1 MLLKVQDDCILQTPQ
16 DALHLIEGC
25 MKKHLFPWLAGKK
38 KIKRPGSG
46 ASWERYL
53 AQQAA
58 LAITP
63 AQQAVLDERWL
74 DFCGRIGRSCTAA
87 PFSSPGSMSG
97 EDWYML
103 ALCGEW
109 IFDGLLTGSKLEYC
123 VTLCALFRLM
133 SAAVITP
140 DLIATLS
147 RLEKRFQALHAK
159 IVPPIS
165 RPLVFHRIRHLIED
179 MKHFG
184 PIILWW
190 CFRNERIIGKQIAGL
205 RRRSGVES
213 HVEANIMRGKL
224 GRFMT
229 GTITV
234 AQQDLEFLQGLR
246 PDPLKSLQDPE
257 NIRTTLLSRLAS
269 EILATRERAGTRLNL
284 VKYPHGSALRVVDVR
299 KPQPFEEQA
308 IR

>member
-1 MLLKVQDDCILQTPQ
+1 
-16 DALHLIEGC
+16 
-25 MKKHLFPWLAGKK
+25 
-38 KIKRPGSG
+38 
-46 ASWERYL
+46 
-53 AQQAA
+53 
-58 LAITP
+58 
-63 AQQAVLDERWL
+63 
-74 DFCGRIGRSCTAA
+74 
-87 PFSSPGSMSG
+87 MSG

-109 IFDGLLTGSKLEYC
+109 IFDSLLTGSKLEYC

-147 RLEKRFQALHAK
+147 RLDKRFQALHAK

-299 KPQPFEEQA
+299 PPQPFEEQA